1 MEWLRKILSSRS
13 RLHRSTPP
21 TLTVLADSPGCGGDV
36 FAADEV
42 ASIVAVPFPQAL
54 ARTSKADGDKQPVG
68 SEGMH
73 VFVAAGCAPESQSLL
88 EKRVAVAV
96 GASYA
101 LYTKTSFN
109 TPMFFAVLPD
119 DVQACSWTD

>member
-36 FAADEV
+36 LAAGKV
-42 ASIVAVPFPQAL
+42 ASNVAVHFPQAL
-54 ARTSKADGDKQPVG
+54 ARTFKADGDKQPVG

-73 VFVAAGCAPESQSLL
+73 VIVAAGCAPESQCLL
-88 EKRVAVAV
+88 EKRVEVAM

-101 LYTKTSFN
+101 LYTTTSFN
-109 TPMFFAVLPD
+109 TPMFAVLPD